1 MTVIQKR
8 THHGPVEGRLSFI
21 QENTLVT
28 PFAGIE
34 YAACVATETSNGSKN
49 HRGKLAKVQ
58 RNMERNPQRLKDTCE
73 DTCNSSKKHDKKAAN
88 NSRDMVSNRVV

>member
-34 YAACVATETSNGSKN
+34 YAACVAMETREETSNGSKN
-49 HRGKLAKVQ
+49 HRGKLAMVQ
-58 RNMERNPQRLKDTCE
+58 RNMERNPQRLKETR
-73 DTCNSSKKHDKKAAN
+73 KKPVTVQRNTTRKPQTTQET
-88 NSRDMVSNRVV
+88 